1 MTQKDVVVALQRHKD
16 WVNNRATGKQADL
29 RGADLRKVNFE
40 GDDLR
45 FVDFRAAD
53 LSGSN
58 LTRADCR
65 HADFRGANLA
75 GAICIGTNFVNA
87 RMEGANLQGIDLR
100 LAVMEYAQ
108 MSGVNLGNRFQKI
121 LKGEEGKEQK
131 PQERGQERLNGWDKE
146 REHGGREM

>member
-1 MTQKDVVVALQRHKD
+1 MTQKEDVVALQRHKD

-40 GDDLR
+40 GADLR

-65 HADFRGANLA
+65 HADFRGA
-75 GAICIGTNFVNA
+75 
-87 RMEGANLQGIDLR
+87 
-100 LAVMEYAQ
+100 Q
-108 MSGVNLGNRFQKI
+108 MSGVNLGNRFQRI
-121 LKGEEGKEQK
+121 LRVKRARSRSRKRRAK
-131 PQERGQERLNGWDKE
+131 ND
-146 REHGGREM
+146 

>member
-1 MTQKDVVVALQRHKD
+1 MRQKDALVALQQHKD

-40 GDDLR
+40 GADLR
-45 FVDFRAAD
+45 FVDFRAAN

-65 HADFRGANLA
+65 HADFRGADLT
-75 GAICIGTNFVNA
+75 GALCVGTNFVNA

-100 LAVMEYAQ
+100 VAVMEYAQ
-108 MSGVNLGNRFQKI
+108 MSGVNLANQFQKI
-121 LKGEEGKEQK
+121 LKGEQGKEQRPLDRHDGRTK
-131 PQERGQERLNGWDKE
+131 GRQKQQERDGI
-146 REHGGREM
+146 EM